1 MPRGRRVATIQ
12 DHPAVSPSQQAVA
25 AEPKAKGNVR
35 GRRTRER
42 ILREAARLFRQ
53 RGFHGVG
60 IEDIGLTVGM
70 SSTALYRHFRSKLDL
85 YVALLETL
93 VGFSEQLLRD
103 VHAADGTPQ
112 EALQQW
118 TTGLVDRHLD
128 HGDLTALA
136 HLERVS
142 LPEDVRRALDR
153 RWRVIYAE
161 NVTIIC
167 HARPDLDEQEAQVIS
182 HAVSGMLNSV
192 VWYKTTLDREAL
204 RAMLLNAALRLVFDA
219 EPAPKP
225 AS

>member
-1 MPRGRRVATIQ
+1 M
-12 DHPAVSPSQQAVA
+12 SQPDDAAA

-42 ILREAARLFRQ
+42 ILQEAARLFRQ

-60 IEDIGLTVGM
+60 IEDIGVTVGL

-103 VHAADGTPQ
+103 VHAAGGTP
-112 EALQQW
+112 EETLRQW
-118 TTGLVDRHLD
+118 ITGVVDRHLT
-128 HGDLTALA
+128 HADLTALA

-142 LPEDVRRALDR
+142 LPEEVRRALDR

-161 NVTIIC
+161 TVTIIC
-167 HARPDLDEQEAQVIS
+167 QARPDLEEQEAQVIS

-192 VWYKTTLDREAL
+192 VWYKTTMAKDAL
-204 RAMLLNAALRLVFDA
+204 RAMLLSAALRLAFET
-219 EPAPKP
+219 EPPHKP
-225 AS
+225 